1 MSRTHTATALRVAGP
16 RCTIVP
22 VELREAILLR
32 KSVRS
37 WAAKTI
43 EPEILTRVVQAARM
57 APSARNDQE
66 WRFVIVTDSATRR
79 QLGEAA
85 RNQSFVADA
94 PAVIACCAETDK
106 HLMRCGQPAYVVD
119 TSIAVDHLTLAA
131 VEEGL
136 GTCWIGAFDAK
147 AVHEIL
153 GIPLEIEIIAL
164 LPIGY
169 PKDSAQIRKSRL
181 PLDQIVRYEHW

>member
-1 MSRTHTATALRVAGP
+1 MYDSR
-16 RCTIVP
+16 
-22 VELREAILLR
+22 VELREAILMR

-37 WAAKTI
+37 WAPGQI
-43 EPEILTRVVQAARM
+43 ETEKLRRVLEAARL

-66 WRFVIVTDSATRR
+66 WRFVVVTDPETRR
-79 QLGEAA
+79 RIGEAA
-85 RNQSFVADA
+85 RNQAFVAAA

-136 GTCWIGAFDAK
+136 GTCWIGAFDAD
-147 AVHEIL
+147 AVHAIL
-153 GIPLEIEIIAL
+153 GIPPEVEIVAL

-169 PKDSAQIRKSRL
+169 PSDPSQARKSRL